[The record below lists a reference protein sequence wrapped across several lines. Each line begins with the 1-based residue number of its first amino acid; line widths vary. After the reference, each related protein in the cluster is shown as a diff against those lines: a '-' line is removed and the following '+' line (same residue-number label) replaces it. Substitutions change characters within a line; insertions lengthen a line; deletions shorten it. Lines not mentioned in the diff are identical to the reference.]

1 MNSFLFAVNAVL
13 PIVLMVATGYVAKRM
28 ELINGSVSKAVNK
41 IVFRLLLPCMLFLN
55 VYKIDSVVSIDLGY
69 VWFAIAVTILVF
81 AVGIPLC
88 MLVTK
93 KKGQRGA
100 LLQATFRS
108 NFALIGIPL
117 ATSLFGEEGGMI
129 ATLLS
134 AFCIPIFNVLAVI
147 SLTVFGN
154 GRRIDFK
161 KILLGILKNPLIQSI
176 ALGGV
181 CLIIRSAF
189 ERNGISF
196 RLTELSPLYSVIE
209 QFSKTATPIALLML
223 GAEFELS
230 AIPTLKRQ
238 IVFGTAMRVLIVPT
252 AALSVA
258 YLIGGF
264 GGAHFAAFVALFA
277 SPVAVSSVP
286 MAQEMDADSALA
298 GQLVIWTT
306 ITSTLTIFLFSF
318 ILKAIGVF
326 A

>member
-1 MNSFLFAVNAVL
+1 
-13 PIVLMVATGYVAKRM
+13 
-28 ELINGSVSKAVNK
+28 
-41 IVFRLLLPCMLFLN
+41 MLFLN
-55 VYKIDSVVSIDLGY
+55 VYKIGSSGSIGFGY
-69 VWFAIAVTILVF
+69 VWYAIAVTLVVF
-81 AVGIPLC
+81 AVSIPLC
-88 MLVTK
+88 LLVTK
-93 KKGQRGA
+93 QNAQRGA

-134 AFCIPIFNVLAVI
+134 AFCIPLFNVLAVV
-147 SLTVFGN
+147 SLTIFDTN
-154 GRRIDFK
+154 KRIDPK
-161 KILLGILKNPLIQSI
+161 KILMGILKNPLIQSI

-181 CLIIRSAF
+181 CLLVRAIF
-189 ERNGISF
+189 EKNGVGF
-196 RLTELSPLYSVIE
+196 RLSDLSPLYSVIE

-230 AIPTLKRQ
+230 AIPALKRQ
-238 IVFGTAMRVLIVPT
+238 IAFGTAMRVLIVPT
-252 AALSVA
+252 VALSVA

-264 GGAHFAAFVALFA
+264 GGAHFAAFVALFG

-298 GQLVIWTT
+298 GQLVVWTT
-306 ITSTLTIFLFSF
+306 VTSTVTIFLFSF